1 MTALQLALF
10 LLVGV
15 AGTVVVLTRE
25 LRRQALLFSL
35 YGMLMTILFV
45 VIQSADVSLSELA
58 VGAAA
63 LPLMLLVT
71 ISTLRHREEEE
82 KN

>member
-45 VIQSADVSLSELA
+45 VIESADVSLSELA

-82 KN
+82 KE

>member
-1 MTALQLALF
+1 MTALQCALF
-10 LLVGV
+10 LLVGA
-15 AGTVVVLTRE
+15 AGTVVLFARD

-35 YGMLMTILFV
+35 YGMVMTLLFV
-45 VIQSADVSLSELA
+45 AIESADVAFSELA

-82 KN
+82 K

>member
-10 LLVGV
+10 LLVAI

-45 VIQSADVSLSELA
+45 VIESADVSLSELA

-82 KN
+82 EN

>member
-45 VIQSADVSLSELA
+45 VIESADVSLSELA

-82 KN
+82 EN

>member
-1 MTALQLALF
+1 MTALQCVLF

-15 AGTVVVLTRE
+15 AGTVVVFTRD
-25 LRRQALLFSL
+25 LRRQALLFSF
-35 YGMLMTILFV
+35 YGMVMTLLFV
-45 VIQSADVSLSELA
+45 AIQSGDVALSELA

-71 ISTLRHREEEE
+71 ISTLRNRKET
-82 KN
+82 K

>member
-10 LLVGV
+10 LLVGL
-15 AGTVVVLTRE
+15 AGTVVVFARD

-35 YGMLMTILFV
+35 YGMLMTLLFV
-45 VIQSADVSLSELA
+45 AIESPDVAFSELA

-71 ISTLRHREEEE
+71 ISTLRYREED
-82 KN
+82 K